1 MKIGDLIQSGDWKG
15 EKHVPVIDAPAAVKA
30 GEVAHVKLCVGAEI
44 AHPNTPEH
52 FIAWIKLYFKPA
64 GGKFAVELGEL
75 NFNMHG
81 ETAVEPKGCLHVKLK
96 ESGTL
101 IAVTHDE
108 RLAPRFDHAMDM
120 NAIAHF
126 EAGRE
131 ATERV

>member
-15 EKHVPVIDAPAAVKA
+15 EKHVPVIDAPASVKA

-81 ETAVEPKGCLHVKLK
+81 ELAVEPKGCLHVKLK

-101 IAVTHDE
+101 IAVSYCNLHGLWESSAEITVE
-108 RLAPRFDHAMDM
+108 
-120 NAIAHF
+120 
-126 EAGRE
+126 
-131 ATERV
+131 

>member
-1 MKIGDLIQSGDWKG
+1 MKQGGIIMKIGDLIQSGDWKG

-101 IAVTHDE
+101 IAVSYCNLNGLWE
-108 RLAPRFDHAMDM
+108 SSAE
-120 NAIAHF
+120 IAV
-126 EAGRE
+126 E
-131 ATERV
+131 

>member
-1 MKIGDLIQSGDWKG
+1 MTIGDLIQSGDWKG

-101 IAVTHDE
+101 IAVTHDD
-108 RLAPRFDHAMDM
+108 RLVPRFDRAIDM

-126 EAGRE
+126 CEGEEA
-131 ATERV
+131 ERNA